1 MQAMNPFPLPFPRG
15 RRPPP
20 STDSLSRMLAQAV
33 HSEDQKLMEEVLRVS
48 KEKVVMATVRRLPVT
63 CVIPFLK
70 HVSLLLH
77 FRTKSIQLQN
87 LENCLFL
94 NILLY

>member
-1 MQAMNPFPLPFPRG
+1 
-15 RRPPP
+15 
-20 STDSLSRMLAQAV
+20 MLAQAV

-94 NILLY
+94 NILLYLTNSDIPPFLPFSFCFAWDT